1 MSLLASLLG
10 LSLAFGPT
18 APQAVS
24 PSPQVEQPTVIPDVE
39 VEGRRQSAYE
49 AARSFV
55 GEVTRT
61 TRNRGVGRWDGR
73 VCVGI
78 ANMQVSTAQPLI
90 DRMSARILDLGLD
103 IGEPGCRPNVLVV
116 ATEDGAGMARGLVRA
131 RYHTF
136 QPGVSGTRLSLPAL
150 RAFQNTEA
158 PVRWWRLT
166 LPVDEM
172 TGDITVRI
180 PNWPPS
186 RRDIRYPSRLRTQDR
201 IVFNRVFI
209 IVDLAKLQNVDVG
222 ALGDY
227 LAMVSLAQIDADAQV
242 SGYGSILNLFTDP
255 SGPREMTA
263 WDQTYL
269 RALYAAELNERIVSH
284 QMGRMARLMA
294 RDPGAVDPEAPPG
307 D

>member
-10 LSLAFGPT
+10 LSLVFGP
-18 APQAVS
+18 V
-24 PSPQVEQPTVIPDVE
+24 SPQVASPPPLADQPTVIPDVE

-49 AARSFV
+49 TARSFV

-73 VCVGI
+73 ICVGI
-78 ANMQVSTAQPLI
+78 ANMQASIAQPLI
-90 DRMSARILDLGLD
+90 DRMSGRILDLGLD

-116 ATEDGAGMARGLVRA
+116 ATDDGAGMARGLVRA

-150 RAFQNTEA
+150 RAFQNTDA

-180 PNWPPS
+180 PNWSPS

-209 IVDLAKLQNVDVG
+209 IVDVAKLQNVDVG

-227 LAMVSLAQIDADAQV
+227 LAMVSLAQIDADAEV
-242 SGYGSILNLFTDP
+242 SGYGSILNLFNDP
-255 SGPREMTA
+255 SGPRELTD

-269 RALYAAELNERIVSH
+269 RALYDAELNERIVSQ
-284 QMGRMARLMA
+284 QMGRIARLMA
-294 RDPGAVDPEAPPG
+294 RDPEAAGPG
-307 D
+307 SPAPD